1 MADITVCDPPY
12 NVDYGSSQE
21 REDKKILNDNQGK
34 KYELFLYDICSNILA
49 YTKGAIYICISSSE
63 FSTLQKVF

>member
-21 REDKKILNDNQGK
+21 REDKKILND
-34 KYELFLYDICSNILA
+34 
-49 YTKGAIYICISSSE
+49 
-63 FSTLQKVF
+63 